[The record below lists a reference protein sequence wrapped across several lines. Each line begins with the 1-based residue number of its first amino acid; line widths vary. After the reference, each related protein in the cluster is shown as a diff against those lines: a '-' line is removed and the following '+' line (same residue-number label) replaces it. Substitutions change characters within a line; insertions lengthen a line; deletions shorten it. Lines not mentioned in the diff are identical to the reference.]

1 MFAYYLRLG
10 ANSLR
15 RNPVLTALMVLT
27 LAVGVAASM
36 STYTVLRAMSGD
48 PIPHKSDRLLVLQID
63 NSPPVTED
71 NPQAPP
77 SADVGIN
84 LPNLSSWVD
93 VRALLEQAVGER
105 RTGIYGISGVIEP
118 EGEAE
123 QPVLARGLAVS
134 ADFFS
139 MFETPFRFGGGWS
152 AEDEARE
159 ARVVVL
165 SAKLAERLFGDAD
178 PTGHTLR
185 MSDSEFRVAGVAEEW
200 TPMPRYYWLSV
211 GRAFSDSEEIWIP
224 LRTAIAM
231 ERDPEGNVNCNGEGP
246 GPGFAGLINSECVF
260 MSYWVE
266 LADAS
271 DRAAFND
278 TLSGYVAQQK
288 ALGRL
293 PHGENSRALDVMQW
307 LTEQQVIGSDTR
319 LQVLLAFAFLL
330 VCMVNTVGLLLAKF
344 TQHTGEIGVRRAL
357 GATRRQ
363 IFAQYLVQAGV
374 VGIAGGAMGL
384 LLTFGGLWV
393 LAQQSTD
400 VAAVAKLNP
409 GMLLITLGTAIV
421 AAVLAGLLPTWRACQ
436 VLPAAQ
442 LKTQ

>member
-10 ANSLR
+10 AHSLR

-27 LAVGVAASM
+27 LAIGVAASM

-63 NSPPVTED
+63 NSPPANVD

-77 SADVGIN
+77 ADVGIN
-84 LPNLSSWVD
+84 LPTLSSWID
-93 VRALLEQAVGER
+93 VRALLEQGAGLR

-118 EGEAE
+118 EGAAE

-134 ADFFS
+134 ADFFA
-139 MFETPFRFGGGWS
+139 MVETPFRHGGGWS

-178 PTGHTLR
+178 PTGRTLR
-185 MSDSEFRVAGVAEEW
+185 MADTEFRIAGVADTW
-200 TPMPRYYWLSV
+200 TPLPRYYWLSV
-211 GRAFSDSEEIWIP
+211 GRAFSESEEIWMP

-246 GPGFAGLINSECVF
+246 GPGFNGLINSECVF
-260 MSYWVE
+260 MQYLVE
-266 LADAS
+266 LGSTAERS
-271 DRAAFND
+271 AFED
-278 TLSGYVAQQK
+278 SLKGYVAQQK
-288 ALGRL
+288 SLGRL
-293 PHGENSRALDVMQW
+293 PNGENSRALDVMEW
-307 LTEQQVIGSDTR
+307 LTERQVLGADTR

-330 VCMVNTVGLLLAKF
+330 VCMVNTIGLLLAKF
-344 TQHTGEIGVRRAL
+344 TQHSGEIGVRRAL

-374 VGIAGGAMGL
+374 VGIAGGVLGL

-393 LAQQSTD
+393 LAQQSSD
-400 VAAVAKLNP
+400 VAAVAKLDP
-409 GMLLITLGTAIV
+409 GMLLITLSTAIV

>member
-27 LAVGVAASM
+27 LAIGVAASM

-63 NSPPVTED
+63 NSPPANAD
-71 NPQAPP
+71 GAQAPP
-77 SADVGIN
+77 PNVGVN
-84 LPNLSSWVD
+84 LPNLSSWID
-93 VRALLEQAVGER
+93 VRALLDQGAGAR
-105 RTGIYGISGVIEP
+105 RTGIYGVSGVIEP
-118 EGEAE
+118 EGVSE
-123 QPVLARGLAVS
+123 QPVLTRGLAVS
-134 ADFFS
+134 ADFFA
-139 MFETPFRFGGGWS
+139 MFETPFRYGSGWS

-159 ARVVVL
+159 AQVVVL
-165 SAKLAERLFGDAD
+165 SATLAERLFGDAD
-178 PTGHTLR
+178 PTGRTLR
-185 MSDSEFRVAGVAEEW
+185 MSDADFRVAGVAEEW
-200 TPMPRYYWLSV
+200 SPLPRYYWLSV
-211 GRAFSDSEEIWIP
+211 GRAFSESEEIWMP

-231 ERDPEGNVNCNGEGP
+231 ERDPEGSVNCNGEGP
-246 GPGFAGLINSECVF
+246 GPGFGGLIASECTF
-260 MSYWVE
+260 MQYWVE
-266 LADAS
+266 LADAG
-271 DRAAFND
+271 DRAAYSD
-278 TLSGYVAQQK
+278 TLEGYVAQQK
-288 ALGRL
+288 SLGRL
-293 PHGENSRALDVMQW
+293 PNGENSRALDVMEW
-307 LTEQQVIGSDTR
+307 LTERQVIGSDTR

-363 IFAQYLVQAGV
+363 IFSQYLVQAGV
-374 VGIAGGAMGL
+374 IGIAGGTLGL

-393 LAQQSTD
+393 LAQQSAD
-400 VAAVAKLNP
+400 VAAVAKLDP
-409 GMLLITLGTAIV
+409 SMLLITLGTAIV

>member
-27 LAVGVAASM
+27 LAIGVAASM

-63 NSPPVTED
+63 NSPPANVEGA
-71 NPQAPP
+71 QAPP
-77 SADVGIN
+77 PNVGIN
-84 LPNLSSWVD
+84 LPTLSSWID
-93 VRALLEQAVGER
+93 LRALLDQGAGLR
-105 RTGIYGISGVIEP
+105 RTGIYGVSGVIEP
-118 EGEAE
+118 EGVSE
-123 QPVLARGLAVS
+123 QPVLTRGLAVS
-134 ADFFS
+134 ADFFA
-139 MFETPFRFGGGWS
+139 MFETPFRYGSGWS

-159 ARVVVL
+159 AQVVVL

-178 PTGHTLR
+178 PTGRSLR
-185 MSDSEFRVAGVAEEW
+185 MSDADFRVVGVAEEW
-200 TPMPRYYWLSV
+200 APLPRYYWLSV
-211 GRAFSDSEEIWIP
+211 GRAFSESEEIWMP

-246 GPGFAGLINSECVF
+246 GPGFGGLIASECTF
-260 MSYWVE
+260 MQYWVE
-266 LADAS
+266 LADAA
-271 DRAAFND
+271 DRDAYDD
-278 TLSGYVAQQK
+278 TLEGYVAQQK
-288 ALGRL
+288 SLGRL
-293 PHGENSRALDVMQW
+293 PNGENSRALDVMEW
-307 LTEQQVIGSDTR
+307 LTERQVIGSDTR

-363 IFAQYLVQAGV
+363 IFSQYLVQAGV
-374 VGIAGGAMGL
+374 IGIAGGALGL
-384 LLTFGGLWV
+384 VLTFGGLWV
-393 LAQQSTD
+393 LAKQSTD
-400 VAAVAKLNP
+400 VAAVAKLDP
-409 GMLLITLGTAIV
+409 SMLLITLGTAIV